1 MQHYDNEYGEKVDS
15 KTGQHHGGAFIIKIS
30 PKMRIEEVRTVIRD
44 KGGILPA
51 LQKLSYAGKNLED
64 SQRTLE
70 QYGVG
75 YWNARFPHWPLK
87 IRKCT

>member
-1 MQHYDNEYGEKVDS
+1 
-15 KTGQHHGGAFIIKIS
+15 
-30 PKMRIEEVRTVIRD
+30 MRIEEVRKVIRD

-51 LQKLSYAGKNLED
+51 LQKLSYAGKNMED

-70 QYGVG
+70 QYGVE

-87 IRKCT
+87 IRKCKLMIWGFCMV